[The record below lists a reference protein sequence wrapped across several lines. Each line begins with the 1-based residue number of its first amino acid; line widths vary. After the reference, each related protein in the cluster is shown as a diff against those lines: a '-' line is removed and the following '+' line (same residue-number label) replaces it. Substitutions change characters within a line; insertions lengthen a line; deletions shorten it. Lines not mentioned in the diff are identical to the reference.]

1 MSFFGLNE
9 PIFPGHERLTIG
21 AAPLMFFIWRFV
33 CDCRHF
39 CWKPRAGCLSSR
51 WKGRVTA
58 HLDAKQGE
66 VRERK
71 RDIGRVKERWHTPFL
86 PQTIPHQLIFPKT
99 SSSSSSESTHTHTHQ
114 DIKQAHWF
122 GVYNY
127 QMAGSLKGTPVR
139 VHVCACVCRWR
150 GLINMSLTKGDA
162 DQRGSRWARCVC
174 AVPFNIILCRHP
186 TLTNISHVT
195 ERERERE
202 KRSVKAKIKIIKHLL
217 SIDTNL
223 NYL

>member
-39 CWKPRAGCLSSR
+39 CWKPRAGRLSSP

-58 HLDAKQGE
+58 HLEAKQGE
-66 VRERK
+66 VRER
-71 RDIGRVKERWHTPFL
+71 ERHRKSERKMTLPVYHKQSLISWSSPKPPPLFHLPLLLQKAHT
-86 PQTIPHQLIFPKT
+86 Q
-99 SSSSSSESTHTHTHQ
+99 THQ

-174 AVPFNIILCRHP
+174 ARCLSTSYCADIPRWP
-186 TLTNISHVT
+186 ISAMLQS
-195 ERERERE
+195 ERERAKETERQS
-202 KRSVKAKIKIIKHLL
+202 K
-217 SIDTNL
+217 DQDN
-223 NYL
+223 